1 MDQEII
7 TIVSGLPRSGT
18 SMMMRMLEA
27 GGIDPLQDGIRTAD
41 EDNPEGYYEFERAK
55 QLTKGDDGWLPDAQG
70 KAVKI
75 ISALVPHLPEG
86 YPYRIIFMRR
96 DVDEVLKSQRKMLKR
111 RGEKTDRT
119 TDQQMAAY
127 FRKHLKEIVDLFRKR
142 DDLKV
147 LYVSYNEMMS
157 NPKSPVKTI
166 NDFLGGGMDVE
177 AMEKVIDPS
186 LYRNR
191 RGAGQQKKRGIGRFF
206 RMLGRPTA
214 DMED

>member
-1 MDQEII
+1 MDNEII

-27 GGIDPLQDGIRTAD
+27 GGIAPLQDGIRTAD

-55 QLTKGDDGWLPDAQG
+55 QLPKGDAGWLPDAKG

-86 YPYRIIFMRR
+86 YQYRIIFMRR

-127 FRKHLKEIVDLFRKR
+127 FRKHLKEIVDLFKTR

-157 NPKSPVKTI
+157 NPKSPVRNI
-166 NDFLGGGMDVE
+166 NEFIGGGMDVA
-177 AMEKVIDPS
+177 AMEKVVDPS

-191 RGAGQQKKRGIGRFF
+191 RGSGQKKQGGIGRFF
-206 RMLGRPTA
+206 KLLGRPAT
-214 DMED
+214 DMEE